1 MAYQL
6 PIDKYEYDTIHGKA
20 KQTVE
25 IDGDFLVLDGK
36 KLLTSRCRD
45 PKEVGWGALGADY
58 VCQCT
63 GVFLARSPYSPFYSA
78 PAKDDTQTIVMGVN
92 QEEEYDGSADFIS
105 CASCT
110 TNGLAPMVKAIHK
123 TSTLLRRT
131 S

>member
-45 PKEVGWGALGADY
+45 PKEVGWGALGAD
-58 VCQCT
+58 
-63 GVFLARSPYSPFYSA
+63 
-78 PAKDDTQTIVMGVN
+78 
-92 QEEEYDGSADFIS
+92 
-105 CASCT
+105 
-110 TNGLAPMVKAIHK
+110 
-123 TSTLLRRT
+123 
-131 S
+131 